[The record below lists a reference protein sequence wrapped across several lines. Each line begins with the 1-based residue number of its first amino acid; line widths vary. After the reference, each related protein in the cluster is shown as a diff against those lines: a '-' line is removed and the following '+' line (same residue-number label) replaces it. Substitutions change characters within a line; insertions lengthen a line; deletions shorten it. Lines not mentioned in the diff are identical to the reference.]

1 LIRELKLVDFRNFES
16 KKLEELTDK
25 NFIIW
30 ENGKWKTNILEA
42 LSLLG
47 NNSIGNIAIENL
59 VKKSKNNFYIEYL
72 DDQIGSVGIS
82 FDAEK
87 KKKNYRINGKNV
99 TKKKFL
105 EVTYKCVIFSP
116 QEMNLMYLSPS
127 LRRDFLDKI
136 LINSYPEYS
145 DILKNYK
152 KITTSRNKFLKSIAE
167 WKSRIEDLAFW
178 DQSFIDIAEKI
189 YEYRFPL
196 AHYFQSHISTAKEYF
211 SWKIDDISFEY
222 ISKVRPDNIAE
233 DIKNYLNKN
242 LNRDI
247 ILWKTAIW
255 PHVDDFKILADQIDI
270 TQFAS
275 RWETKSVIIWLKMLE
290 TVFVEKRD
298 NKKPILLID
307 DLMSELDESHKQM
320 LTKKL
325 KYYQTF
331 ISSIEILEEKNNI
344 ML

>member
-1 LIRELKLVDFRNFES
+1 MIKELKLVDFRNFEA
-16 KKLEELTDK
+16 KKIQELSEK

-47 NNSIGNIAIENL
+47 NNSIGNISIENL
-59 VKKSKNNFYIEYL
+59 VQKNKNTFYIEYL
-72 DDQIGSVGIS
+72 DDQVGSVGIS
-82 FDAEK
+82 FDCEK

-99 TKKKFL
+99 SKKKFL

-127 LRRDFLDKI
+127 LRREFLDKI
-136 LINSYPEYS
+136 LINSYPEYA
-145 DILKNYK
+145 DVLKEYK
-152 KITTSRNKFLKSIAE
+152 KIITSRNKFLKSIAE
-167 WKSRIEDLAFW
+167 WKSRPEDINFW
-178 DQSFIDIAEKI
+178 NEKFISLAEKI

-196 AHYFQSHISTAKEYF
+196 VNYFSSHVHTAQEYF
-211 SWKIDDISFEY
+211 SWKIQNVSFQY
-222 ISKVRPDNIAE
+222 VSKVNQNSIKE
-233 DIKNYLNKN
+233 DIKNYLEKN
-242 LNRDI
+242 FNRDV

-255 PHVDDFKILADQIDI
+255 PHVDDFNILVDGTDI

-275 RWETKSVIIWLKMLE
+275 RGETKSVIIWLKMLE
-290 TVFVEKRD
+290 TVYVEKRD

-307 DLMSELDESHKQM
+307 DLMSELDESHKKM
-320 LTKKL
+320 LTKKI

-331 ISSIEILEEKNNI
+331 ISSINILEEKNNI